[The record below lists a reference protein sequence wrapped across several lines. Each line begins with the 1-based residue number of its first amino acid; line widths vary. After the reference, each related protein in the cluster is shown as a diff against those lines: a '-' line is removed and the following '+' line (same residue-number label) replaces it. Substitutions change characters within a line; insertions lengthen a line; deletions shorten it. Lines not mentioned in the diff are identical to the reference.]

1 MQFRRARTVDEAV
14 DLLAGLGDEAQVLA
28 GGTDVMIQYLDGQI
42 TPETLVHIEGIEE
55 LATASLN
62 HRTTLGPLT
71 THRTLAT
78 DETLVTAHPALA
90 ASAGMVGGWQT
101 QVVGTVGG
109 NICNASP
116 AADTVPPLLV
126 ADTQLTL
133 ASSRGQRRVA
143 LTDFFVDRRQTVLE
157 PDELLTAIELDPL
170 PRGAGEVYL
179 KLGRRGA
186 MEVAVV
192 GMAVRLGFTPDGT
205 VDSAAI
211 AVCSVAPTPRRVPD
225 AEAALIGSTLEP
237 AALDAAGEALRAAAS
252 PIDDARASASYRL
265 RTLRGLLERA
275 TAGCKEGATP

>member
-1 MQFRRARTVDEAV
+1 MQFRRARTLDEAL
-14 DLLAGLGDEAQVLA
+14 DLLAELGDEAQILA

-42 TPETLVHIEGIEE
+42 TPGALVHIEGIEQ
-55 LATASLN
+55 LAAASVN

-78 DETLVTAHPALA
+78 DETFVTAHPALA

-101 QVVGTVGG
+101 QAVGTIGG

-126 ADTQLTL
+126 ADAQLTL
-133 ASSRGQRRVA
+133 ASRRGQRRVP

-186 MEVAVV
+186 MEVALV
-192 GMAVRLGFTPDGT
+192 GLAVRLGFASDGA
-205 VDSAAI
+205 VDSAGI
-211 AVCSVAPTPRRVPD
+211 AVCSIAPTPRRVPD
-225 AEAALIGSTLEP
+225 AEAALIGSRLEP

-275 TAGCKEGATP
+275 SARCREAATP